1 MATSNYKDINL
12 NLKYPEDADI
22 MCYLD
27 SMKKKGEAVRSIE
40 ILINC
45 IKHGSSIPISFILP
59 QDYLDKCDEDK
70 KYRLPMHSDADE
82 FLTDVKKKATADL
95 WTKYRKPD
103 IVKALIR
110 MTIKY
115 PADIN
120 HSLPI
125 QMLMNYIHNNLNLIL
140 DKVDRKAP
148 EIKPKEEYKA
158 EEIKKDLKTEE
169 KVSNKQEIK
178 QANPKEPSQR
188 EEDIRDYNIKFSSSG
203 KIEEEKK
210 APVVN
215 TASNPILNRMKRR

>member
-27 SMKKKGEAVRSIE
+27 NMKKKGEAVRSIE
-40 ILINC
+40 IIINC
-45 IKHGSSIPISFILP
+45 IKHGSSIPTSFILP
-59 QDYLDKCDEDK
+59 QDYLGKCNEDK
-70 KYRLPMHSDADE
+70 KYRLPMHLDADE
-82 FLTDVKKKATADL
+82 FLTDAKKKASVEL
-95 WTKYRKPD
+95 GTKYKKPD
-103 IVKALIR
+103 IAKALIR

-115 PADIN
+115 PAEITQ
-120 HSLPI
+120 SLPI
-125 QMLMNYIHNNLNLIL
+125 QILMNYVRNNLNLVL

-148 EIKPKEEYKA
+148 EIKLKEEYKA
-158 EEIKKDLKTEE
+158 TEIKKDNKTEE
-169 KVSNKQEIK
+169 KVSDKQEIK
-178 QANPKEPSQR
+178 QSNPKKSNQR
-188 EEDIRDYNIKFSSSG
+188 EEDTRDINIKFSSSG

>member
-1 MATSNYKDINL
+1 MATSNYRDTNL

-27 SMKKKGEAVRSIE
+27 NMKKGEAVRSIE
-40 ILINC
+40 IIINC
-45 IKHGSSIPISFILP
+45 IRNGSSIPASFILP
-59 QDYLDKCDEDK
+59 EDYLGNYNEDK
-70 KYRLPMHSDADE
+70 KYRLQMHLDANE
-82 FLTDVKKKATADL
+82 FLTDAKKKASSDL
-95 WTKYRKPD
+95 GTKYKKPD
-103 IVKALIR
+103 IVKTLIR

-115 PADIN
+115 PAEIIQ
-120 HSLPI
+120 SLPI
-125 QMLMNYIHNNLNLIL
+125 QILMNYLCNNLNLVL
-140 DKVDRKAP
+140 GNRKAP